1 MRLTKVTKILF
12 IIIWTGIFLEA
23 ACLIVKGSNIL
34 DFGVG
39 SYIKQELSLDFIRR
53 NATLYEYNSYP
64 FVSGALKNWNLLQAT
79 ERTAADSAA
88 MANTT
93 AVELQEGDAT
103 LNYALIHNT
112 TDFPII
118 TGESYYEDTGE
129 EEENIAVIAKN
140 NQQKIKKLK
149 KSMDPEYLLHNFY
162 VVDATTSADTGFF
175 DVRKML
181 NKDFHMEKSDKPQ
194 ILIYHTHGGT
204 ESFADSKEGVK
215 EESVIGVGA
224 YLQEILENEY
234 GYQVIH
240 DETAYD
246 IIDGKADRNKAY
258 NQSAVG
264 VKKMLEKYPSIEVII
279 DLHRDGVMGH
289 EKKLTTVD
297 GRKTAKIMLFNGLSR
312 NKNGPIDYLENKNL
326 LANLSF
332 SLQLKLI
339 AMEKYPNFATPNYL
353 KGYRYNLHLAE
364 RALLIELGNQN
375 NTLEEAKNAMIP
387 LADMLNRVLE

>member
-34 DFGVG
+34 DLGVG
-39 SYIKQELSLDFIRR
+39 TYFKQELSLDFIRR

-79 ERTAADSAA
+79 ESMAVANTTV
-88 MANTT
+88 ANTT

-103 LNYALIHNT
+103 LNYALINNNS
-112 TDFPII
+112 DFPII
-118 TGESYYEDTGE
+118 TGESYYEDNTAE
-129 EEENIAVIAKN
+129 EEDLAVIAKS
-140 NQQKIKKLK
+140 NQDKIKQLK
-149 KSMDPEYLLHNFY
+149 KNLDPEYLLHNFY
-162 VVDATTSADTGFF
+162 VVDATTSADTGLF
-175 DVRKML
+175 DVSKMISR
-181 NKDFHMEKSDKPQ
+181 DFHLEKSNDPQ

-204 ESFADSKEGVK
+204 ESFVDSKTGDK
-215 EESVIGVGA
+215 DESVIGVGA

-234 GYQVIH
+234 GYQVVH

-246 IIDGKADRNKAY
+246 IINGKADRNKAY

-264 VKKMLEKYPSIEVII
+264 VKKILEKYPSIKVII
-279 DLHRDGVMGH
+279 DLHRDGVNGR
-289 EKKLTTVD
+289 EKKLTVVD
-297 GRKTAKIMLFNGLSR
+297 GRKTAKIMLFNGISR

-326 LANLSF
+326 FANLSF

-339 AMEKYPNFATPNYL
+339 AMKEYPNFTTPNYL

-364 RALLIELGNQN
+364 RSLLVELGNQN
-375 NTLEEAKNAMIP
+375 NTFEEARNAMIP
-387 LADMLNRVLE
+387 LADMLNQVLE